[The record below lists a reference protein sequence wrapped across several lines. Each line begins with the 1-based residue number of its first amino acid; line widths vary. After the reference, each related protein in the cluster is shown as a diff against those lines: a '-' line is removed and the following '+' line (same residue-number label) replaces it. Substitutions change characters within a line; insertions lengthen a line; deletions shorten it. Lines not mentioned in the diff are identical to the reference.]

1 MSTTIRIS
9 AAAHQLLK
17 DEARMT
23 GRSMQAVLE
32 DAVEQFRRQRFIAEV
47 NAGYARVREDE
58 QAWGAV
64 LEEREPWELTTGD
77 GLGDER

>member
-1 MSTTIRIS
+1 MMGVIGPGSRRGQT
-9 AAAHQLLK
+9 AV
-17 DEARMT
+17 EVP
-23 GRSMQAVLE
+23 MQAVLE

-47 NAGYARVREDE
+47 NAGYARVRENE